1 MLLPARCVQAPA
13 GDVCRPKRQVRLAAS
28 ADAQGGGGSH
38 IAPILATMAAPSQV
52 QTPTPGERRMAQIFR
67 FWPLRML
74 GGLRSALDGGKA
86 GDVIGGMVSRRA
98 HPHELASFYVS
109 LDANGAVR

>member
-1 MLLPARCVQAPA
+1 MNCSLDDDPMKP
-13 GDVCRPKRQVRLAAS
+13 
-28 ADAQGGGGSH
+28 
-38 IAPILATMAAPSQV
+38 MAAPSQV